1 MTRIGY
7 AVTIALMG
15 VSLVA
20 LIVCSVRQRRGG
32 KDLSTRP
39 AGSLKMTRWR
49 GEPRMEVKC
58 VEGEPVVFHTAEE
71 RFAVCKASMEIG
83 AEQMEERGFDLRD
96 KRHRA
101 AAEAYYKKELAYIL
115 ADQLLAA
122 GAIRYERSE
131 NTLRAV
137 LRASVPTGSVKE

>member
-15 VSLVA
+15 VSLIA
-20 LIVCSVRQRRGG
+20 LIVCSVRQRQGG

-39 AGSLKMTRWR
+39 SGSLKMTRGR
-49 GEPRMEVKC
+49 SLETVS
-58 VEGEPVVFHTAEE
+58 GEPVVFRRLDEH
-71 RFAVCKASMEIG
+71 FVVCKASMECG
-83 AEQMEERGFDLRD
+83 FEQMEERGFDPKD

>member
-39 AGSLKMTRWR
+39 AG
-49 GEPRMEVKC
+49 
-58 VEGEPVVFHTAEE
+58 
-71 RFAVCKASMEIG
+71 
-83 AEQMEERGFDLRD
+83 
-96 KRHRA
+96 
-101 AAEAYYKKELAYIL
+101 
-115 ADQLLAA
+115 
-122 GAIRYERSE
+122 
-131 NTLRAV
+131 
-137 LRASVPTGSVKE
+137 